1 MIDSTKNLNLERVER
16 VKTISPKDFVENY
29 VKPQKPLVIEQLT
42 HDWEAYHMW
51 SLAYLNAVA
60 GDVEVPLYD
69 NRPASAKDKFNEA
82 HAKMKLK
89 DYVDLLQKGPTD
101 FRIFLFNLIKEV
113 PELKR
118 HFTMPNLGLKF
129 QDRLSFLFFGAQNTS
144 VFMHYDIDL
153 ANILHIHFE
162 GKKRCI
168 IYPPSQTKYLYK
180 VPNALISLNEIDFN
194 NPDLDKFPAL
204 TLAQGYVAYLE
215 HGEALYMPGGYWH
228 NMTYLTPGFSMSLRT
243 LPRGAKN
250 ISKALYNLSI
260 MRGVENLMRRL
271 KGDKWINY
279 KNEFAYKRQKRR
291 VEKELRRK

>member
-1 MIDSTKNLNLERVER
+1 MIDSTKNLSLKRVER

-29 VKPQKPLVIEQLT
+29 VKPQKPLVIEQLS
-42 HDWEAYHMW
+42 HDWQAYHKW
-51 SLAYLNAVA
+51 SLAYLKGIA
-60 GDVEVPLYD
+60 GDTEVPSYD
-69 NRPASAKDKFNEA
+69 NRPASAKDKFNQA
-82 HAKMKLK
+82 HATMKLK
-89 DYVDLLQKGPTD
+89 DYVDLLQKGPTN

-113 PELKR
+113 PELKS

-129 QDRLSFLFFGAQNTS
+129 LDRLPFLFFGAQNTS
-144 VFMHYDIDL
+144 VFMHYDIDF

-204 TLAQGYVAYLE
+204 TLAQGYEAYLE
-215 HGEALYMPGGYWH
+215 HGEALYMPEGYWH

-243 LPRGAKN
+243 LPRGVKN
-250 ISKALYNLSI
+250 MSRALYNLTI
-260 MRGVENLMRRL
+260 MRGVENLMRKF
-271 KGDKWINY
+271 KGDQWISY
-279 KNEFAYKRQKRR
+279 KNKFAYKRQSRR
-291 VEKELRRK
+291 LESELHRK